1 MKSDKNSYAKSG
13 VDIRKVK
20 KSHRDIFSAIR
31 KTLSFRKQGLGA
43 PIDLIGH
50 YGGLVDIG
58 DGRAL
63 VLHTDGVGTKVLVA
77 EALGDYSTIGIDAVA
92 MTVNDLIC
100 LGAEPVSIMDYIALQ
115 KPDKA
120 IVREAMEGILEGC
133 RQSNCAI
140 SGGETAIVPDLMKS
154 GIDMITMGA
163 ALVDK
168 GKIITGSGIEA
179 GDSIV
184 GLQSSGV
191 HSNGLTLA
199 RKIVPKRKWGELL
212 VPTRIYVKPV
222 LDMVKSCEI
231 HGLAHITG
239 GAFSKLT
246 RILPNGTGALL
257 DSMPEP
263 QPVFREIQRRGK
275 IGEREMYRTFN
286 MGVGF
291 VVVTPEPERIIE
303 VAKKWKLGARRI
315 GYVTKRAGKVEMAIV
330 GGKKMTIT

>member
-1 MKSDKNSYAKSG
+1 MKTTSSYAKSG
-13 VDIRKVK
+13 VDISKVK
-20 KSHRDIFSAIR
+20 KSHRDIFSAIK
-31 KTLSFRKQGLGA
+31 KTLSFRKPGLGA

-50 YGGLVDIG
+50 YGGLVDLG
-58 DGRAL
+58 EKAL

-100 LGAEPVSIMDYIALQ
+100 LGAEPVSIMDYIALR
-115 KPDKA
+115 KPDGA
-120 IVREAMEGILEGC
+120 MVREAMKGILEGC

-140 SGGETAIVPDLMKS
+140 AGGETAIVPDLMKS
-154 GIDMITMGA
+154 RIDMITMGA

-168 GKIITGSGIEA
+168 GKIITGSGIKA

-184 GLQSSGV
+184 GLQSSGI

-199 RKIVPKRKWGELL
+199 RKTLPKGKKWRELL

-222 LDMVKSCEI
+222 LEMVKNCKI
-231 HGLAHITG
+231 HGMAHITG

-246 RILPNGTGALL
+246 RILPKGTGATL

-263 QPVFREIQRRGK
+263 QPVFAEIQRRGK
-275 IGEREMYRTFN
+275 ISDREMYRTFN

-291 VVVTPEPERIIE
+291 VVVTPEPDRVMK
-303 VAKKWKLGARRI
+303 VAKKWKVDAQDI
-315 GYVTKRAGKVEMAIV
+315 GHVTNRSGKVEIV
-330 GGKKMTIT
+330 VNGKTISVS

>member
-1 MKSDKNSYAKSG
+1 MKSCYAKSG

-20 KSHRDIFSAIR
+20 KSHRDIFSVIR
-31 KTLSFRKQGLGA
+31 KTLSFRKPGIGA

-50 YGGLVDIG
+50 YGGLVDLG
-58 DGRAL
+58 EKTL

-100 LGAEPVSIMDYIALQ
+100 LGAEPVSIMDYIAL
-115 KPDKA
+115 KSPDKS
-120 IVREAMEGILEGC
+120 IVREAMSGILEGC

-168 GKIITGSGIEA
+168 EKIITGSKIKA

-184 GLQSSGV
+184 GLPSSGI

-199 RKIVPKRKWGELL
+199 RKILPKGKWKELL

-222 LDMVKSCEI
+222 LEMVENCGI

-246 RILPNGTGALL
+246 RILPTGTGALL

-263 QPVFREIQRRGK
+263 QPVFAEIQRRGK
-275 IGEREMYRTFN
+275 ISDREMYRTFN
-286 MGVGF
+286 MGIGF
-291 VVVTPEPERIIE
+291 AVVTPDPDLVLK
-303 VAKKWKLGARRI
+303 VANKWKVDAQEI
-315 GYVTKRAGKVEMAIV
+315 GHVTKRSGKVDIV
-330 GGKKMTIT
+330 VNGKTISVS

>member
-1 MKSDKNSYAKSG
+1 MRNSTNSYAKSG
-13 VDIRKVK
+13 VDIGKVK
-20 KSHRDIFSAIR
+20 KSHRDIFSAI
-31 KTLSFRKQGLGA
+31 KKSGSFRKPGLGA

-50 YGGLVDIG
+50 YGGLVDLG
-58 DGRAL
+58 PMAL

-120 IVREAMEGILEGC
+120 IVREAMSGILEGC

-140 SGGETAIVPDLMKS
+140 AGGETAIVPDLIKS
-154 GIDMITMGA
+154 RIDMITMGA

-168 GKIITGSGIEA
+168 GKIITGNKIEA

-184 GLQSSGV
+184 GLASSGI

-199 RKIVPKRKWGELL
+199 RKVLPRSIYRELL

-222 LDMVKSCEI
+222 LEMVKNCEI
-231 HGLAHITG
+231 RGLAHITG

-246 RILPNGTGALL
+246 RILPRGTGALL

-275 IGEREMYRTFN
+275 ISDREMYRTFN

-291 VVVTPEPERIIE
+291 VVVTPEPEGVLK
-303 VAKKWKLGARRI
+303 VAKKWKTDAQEI
-315 GYVTKRAGKVEMAIV
+315 GHVTNRSGKVEIAV
-330 GGKKMTIT
+330 NGKTISVS

>member
-1 MKSDKNSYAKSG
+1 MKSCYAKSG
-13 VDIRKVK
+13 VDIKKVK
-20 KSHRDIFSAIR
+20 KSHRDIFSVIR
-31 KTLSFRKQGLGA
+31 KTLSFRKPGIGA

-50 YGGLVDIG
+50 YGGLVDLG
-58 DGRAL
+58 EKTL

-100 LGAEPVSIMDYIALQ
+100 LGAEPVSIMDYIAL
-115 KPDKA
+115 KSPDKA
-120 IVREAMEGILEGC
+120 IVRAAMSGILEGC

-154 GIDMITMGA
+154 RIDMITMGA

-168 GKIITGSGIEA
+168 GKIITGSKIKA

-184 GLQSSGV
+184 GLSSSGI

-199 RKIVPKRKWGELL
+199 RKILPKGKWKELL
-212 VPTRIYVKPV
+212 VPTRIYVKPT
-222 LDMVKSCEI
+222 LEMVKTCEV

-246 RILPNGTGALL
+246 RILPKGTGALL

-263 QPVFREIQRRGK
+263 KQPVFAEIQRRGK
-275 IGEREMYRTFN
+275 VSDREMYRTFN
-286 MGVGF
+286 MGIGF
-291 VVVTPEPERIIE
+291 VVVTPDPEGVLK
-303 VAKKWKLGARRI
+303 VAKKWKVGAQEI
-315 GYVTKRAGKVEMAIV
+315 GHVTKRSGKVEITV
-330 GGKKMTIT
+330 NGKTISVS

>member
-1 MKSDKNSYAKSG
+1 MKKTGSYAKSG

-20 KSHRDIFSAIR
+20 KSHNDIFSAIR
-31 KTLSFRKQGLGA
+31 KTLSFRKTGPGA
-43 PIDLIGH
+43 PIDLVGH
-50 YGGLVDIG
+50 YGGLVDLEG
-58 DGRAL
+58 GKTL

-115 KPDKA
+115 KPDRA
-120 IVREAMEGILEGC
+120 IVREAMAGLLEGC

-140 SGGETAIVPDLMKS
+140 AGGETAIVPDLMKS
-154 GIDMITMGA
+154 KIDMITMGV

-168 GKIITGSGIEA
+168 RKIVTGSGIEA

-184 GLQSSGV
+184 GLASSGI

-199 RKIVPKRKWGELL
+199 RKVLPRGKWRELL
-212 VPTRIYVKPV
+212 APTRIYVKPV
-222 LDMVKSCEI
+222 LEMVKTCRVS
-231 HGLAHITG
+231 GLAHITG

-246 RILPNGTGALL
+246 RILPKGTGATL

-263 QPVFREIQRRGK
+263 KQPVFGEIQRRGK
-275 IGEREMYRTFN
+275 ISDREMYRTFN
-286 MGVGF
+286 MGIGF
-291 VVVTPEPERIIE
+291 AVVTPEPDG
-303 VAKKWKLGARRI
+303 VLNAAKRHGIGACI
-315 GYVTKRAGKVEMAIV
+315 AGSVNKKAGKVGIV
-330 GGKKMTIT
+330 VGDGKTISVG